1 MTALS
6 VVMPVHNEAAHLPY
20 TIAAL
25 IEALGRAELDA
36 ELVLVDDG
44 SADGSADI
52 ARRVLAER
60 LPVRVV
66 SQPNRGRFEARR
78 VGLEAATG
86 EWVLLLDGRIRLAP
100 TALAFVRGRMS
111 AGEQVWTGHVDV
123 ESGRNPFGTF
133 WKLLA
138 ELAWA
143 DYFERPRT
151 TSFGSED
158 FDRYPKGTTCFLAPR
173 RLLIDAVRAFRSRY
187 ADLRRANDDT
197 PLIRWIAERERVH
210 VSPSFACTYR
220 PRTTLTA
227 FFRHSLHRGIVF
239 LDGHGRR
246 ESRYFPAVV
255 AFYPISAALALA
267 ALRRPAVVPVA
278 VALTSTV
285 AAGIGAARRR
295 SGFEIASLGLL
306 APVYAVAHGIGM
318 WRGLLLDVFNRGE
331 PSPRHRPDSARR

>member
-1 MTALS
+1 
-6 VVMPVHNEAAHLPY
+6 
-20 TIAAL
+20 
-25 IEALGRAELDA
+25 
-36 ELVLVDDG
+36 
-44 SADGSADI
+44 
-52 ARRVLAER
+52 
-60 LPVRVV
+60 
-66 SQPNRGRFEARR
+66 
-78 VGLEAATG
+78 
-86 EWVLLLDGRIRLAP
+86 
-100 TALAFVRGRMS
+100 MS

-143 DYFERPRT
+143 DYFDRPRT